1 MLMEVSVILCTWN
14 NSRRLAVTLDAI
26 ARCVVPGSVAWE
38 LVLVNNN
45 CTDDTPTVVRSFEGR
60 LPLVSVDEPRQGL
73 SRARNTGRRAA
84 HGKLILFTDDD
95 ITPCVGWIASYATA
109 HREHPRGFYFGGPLV
124 PEYEGDRPE
133 PALLPLAAAPVA
145 GLDFGSRPRVLKP
158 NERFL
163 GANWAC
169 PSDALDTVGEFDVR
183 FGLDASL
190 GRRRVGEEW
199 DLMERLHTRGILPW
213 YLPDAVV
220 RHFVPAQKC
229 RLPYLA
235 GNWEAHGEATVVR
248 GVTETTPFLRS
259 RPELTFVCR
268 DGWPRIA
275 GAPLGAYVEAGRY
288 GARWLV
294 QRALGRS
301 AYRDYA
307 SWRFCLG
314 AISGHRQ
321 RLQLRAERD
330 ASPTSAIEGRP

>member
-1 MLMEVSVILCTWN
+1 MDISVILCTWN

-26 ARCVVPGSVAWE
+26 ARCTIPTSLAWE
-38 LVLVNNN
+38 LVLVDNK
-45 CTDDTPTVVRSFEGR
+45 CTDDTPSVVRSFEGR

-73 SRARNTGRRAA
+73 SHARNAGRRAA
-84 HGKLILFTDDD
+84 HGRLILFTDDD
-95 ITPCVGWIASYATA
+95 ITPCAGWIASYATA

-133 PALLPLAAAPVA
+133 PALLSLATAPVA
-145 GLDFGSRPRVLKP
+145 GLDFGPRPRVLEP

-169 PSDALDTVGEFDVR
+169 PADVLDTVGEFDIR

-199 DLMERLHTRGILPW
+199 DLMERLRARGALPW

-220 RHFVPAQKC
+220 RHFVPDQKC

-235 GNWEAHGEATVVR
+235 GGWEAHGESTVVR
-248 GVTETTPFLRS
+248 GVAETTPFLRS
-259 RPELTFVCR
+259 RPELSSVCR

-294 QRALGRS
+294 QRALGRN
-301 AYRDYA
+301 AYADYV

-314 AISGHRQ
+314 AIRGHRQ
-321 RLQLRAERD
+321 RQLRAESD
-330 ASPTSAIEGRP
+330 SLLTSCFERRP